1 MIDIQGVIT
10 TVIKIVSI
18 LLVLYVFEITKAIS
32 STVQGDTMPKE
43 KGMLTPNIFKY
54 FEPIGFLL
62 TFFYG
67 YGWGQPAPV
76 SSRFY
81 KNKKTGSL
89 ITHLTPII
97 VSFILS
103 VVLSI
108 VVNIINNKTGY
119 DTEIDA
125 LGYLG
130 LFLLYLSQ
138 YFLRIAVFNLI
149 PIPPMCGYEI
159 LKCFLSPNAAF
170 RYGQNAHLIQM
181 AFLFLWFFGLITPM
195 LNSFIS
201 IITSIF

>member
-1 MIDIQGVIT
+1 MIDIQGIVKI
-10 TVIKIVSI
+10 VLKIVSI
-18 LLVLYVFEITKAIS
+18 LLVLYVFEMTKAIA
-32 STVQGDTMPKE
+32 STIQGDTMPKE

-62 TFFYG
+62 TYFYG

-81 KNKKTGSL
+81 KNRKTGTL

-108 VVNIINNKTGY
+108 AVNIINNKTGY
-119 DTEIDA
+119 DTEVDA

-130 LFLLYLSQ
+130 LFLLLLSQ

-170 RYGQNAHLIQM
+170 RYGQNVHLIQM
-181 AFLFLWFFGLITPM
+181 GFLFLWFLGRITPI
-195 LNSFIS
+195 LDS
-201 IITSIF
+201 IIAIIYSFF

>member
-10 TVIKIVSI
+10 IVIKIVSI

-32 STVQGDTMPKE
+32 SAVQGDTMPKE

-81 KNKKTGSL
+81 KNRKTGTL

-97 VSFILS
+97 VSVILS
-103 VVLSI
+103 FVLNI
-108 VVNIINNKTGY
+108 AQNITAGMVKTNQTVNA
-119 DTEIDA
+119 A
-125 LGYLG
+125 LCVMYF
-130 LFLLYLSQ
+130 LFYLSQ
-138 YFLRIAVFNLI
+138 YFLKIAVFNLI

-159 LKCFLSPNAAF
+159 IKCFLSPNAAF

-181 AFLFLWFFGLITPM
+181 GFLFLWFFGLITPI
-195 LNSFIS
+195 LDS
-201 IITSIF
+201 IIAIIYSFF

>member
-1 MIDIQGVIT
+1 MIDIQEVIT

-32 STVQGDTMPKE
+32 STIQGDTMPKE

-81 KNKKTGSL
+81 KNRKTGTL
-89 ITHLTPII
+89 VTHLTPII
-97 VSFILS
+97 VSVILS
-103 VVLSI
+103 FVLNI
-108 VVNIINNKTGY
+108 AQKITAGMVKTDQTVNA
-119 DTEIDA
+119 A
-125 LGYLG
+125 LCVMYF
-130 LFLLYLSQ
+130 LFYLSQ

-195 LNSFIS
+195 LDSFIS

>member
-1 MIDIQGVIT
+1 MIDIQGIVKI
-10 TVIKIVSI
+10 VLKIVSI
-18 LLVLYVFEITKAIS
+18 LLVLYVFEMTKAIA
-32 STVQGDTMPKE
+32 STIQGDTMPKE

-62 TFFYG
+62 TYFYG

-81 KNKKTGSL
+81 KNRKTGTL

-108 VVNIINNKTGY
+108 AVNIINNKTGY
-119 DTEIDA
+119 DTEVDA

-130 LFLLYLSQ
+130 LFLLLLSQ

-181 AFLFLWFFGLITPM
+181 GFLFLWFLGRITPI
-195 LNSFIS
+195 LDS
-201 IITSIF
+201 IIAIIYSFF